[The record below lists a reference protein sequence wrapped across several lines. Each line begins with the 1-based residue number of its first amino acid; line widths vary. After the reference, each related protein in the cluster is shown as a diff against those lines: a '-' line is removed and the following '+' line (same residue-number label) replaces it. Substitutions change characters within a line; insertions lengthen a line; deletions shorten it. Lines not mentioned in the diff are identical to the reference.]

1 MEHKVYYRINIY
13 KNLFNEDGSF
23 DNNEDPVS
31 VRVEDENDMRIIVS
45 AAVMACNQVVVQV
58 EVE

>member
-1 MEHKVYYRINIY
+1 MEHKVYYRIEIY
-13 KNLFNEDGSF
+13 KHLFNEDGSF
-23 DNNEDPVS
+23 DNNEEPVS
-31 VRVEDENDMRIIVS
+31 LRVEDKIDMKIIVS

>member
-1 MEHKVYYRINIY
+1 MEHKVYYRIEIY
-13 KNLFNEDGSF
+13 KHLFNEDGSF
-23 DNNEDPVS
+23 DNNEEPVS
-31 VRVEDENDMRIIVS
+31 LRVEDEIDMKIIVS

>member
-1 MEHKVYYRINIY
+1 MEHKVYYRISIY
-13 KNLFNEDGSF
+13 KHLFNGDGSF
-23 DNNEDPVS
+23 DNNEEPVS
-31 VRVEDENDMRIIVS
+31 VRVEDEIDMKIIVS

>member
-1 MEHKVYYRINIY
+1 MEHKVYYRIDIY

>member
-45 AAVMACNQVVVQV
+45 AAVMGGNQVVVQA
-58 EVE
+58 EVD